1 MKKQTLRIVLLVVI
15 MAIALSACGNAA
27 AQATTNLTVTMTD
40 FEFNPTSSTV
50 PAGETITLKLI
61 NNGAV
66 AHEWALLSSP
76 VEIPFDDEDEAKIL
90 FEAEVEAGESATV
103 TFTAPAAAGEY
114 EVVCAIP
121 GHLEAGMIG
130 KLIVVQP

>member
-1 MKKQTLRIVLLVVI
+1 MNKRLSIILAVI
-15 MAIALSACGNAA
+15 LILGTILSACGSASD
-27 AQATTNLTVTMTD
+27 QASTNLTVTMTD

-121 GHLEAGMIG
+121 GHMEAGMIG